1 MRRRGRR
8 GFANSMTASLRRR
21 GLAAVMTVLALRG
34 GAALAQQGGA
44 TRCAWVEGENTHS
57 TAINQP
63 NGISTTFIG
72 GGVVIRCP
80 SRNIT
85 LVGDSAEVYNDK
97 YFLVGHVRYEEP
109 RLTLT
114 SDFLT
119 YFPIDER
126 VVATVNVNARLPSG
140 STLVGQVA
148 EYRRAIPGK
157 RPRAQIS
164 ASSRPTITV
173 LQKDSVGKA
182 MPPMTVVANTVF
194 MDGDSLLYGGGQVTI
209 SRENLLASGDSAF
222 LDTQKETMKLMRK
235 PRIEGNK
242 QKPFTLTGDLID
254 LFSRNRKLEH
264 VISHGSAVATSQ
276 DMNLKADTIDLRV
289 SNDLLEQAIAW
300 GKTTRAHAVS
310 STQNVVADSIIVTMP
325 KQRVRIIHAVERAF
339 AEGKP
344 DTTRFR
350 VEAPDTTDWIMGD
363 TIVAMF
369 DTLPPKDTT
378 KSPDVQVI
386 VASGGA
392 KSQYHFAPSDTS
404 NHRPAISYVVAR
416 EITIDFDSSRVALV
430 TAKDSVAGL
439 YLEPS
444 ADSTT
449 AAAPGGQRKP
459 QPQPQP
465 NRPVVPSI
473 VPLPRPPQRPP
484 S

>member
-1 MRRRGRR
+1 
-8 GFANSMTASLRRR
+8 MTSSRAWRCAATLIA
-21 GLAAVMTVLALRG
+21 LAVPG
-34 GAALAQQGGA
+34 GAAFAQQGSGTA
-44 TRCAWVEGENTHS
+44 RCDLIPRGESTHS
-57 TAINQP
+57 TTMNPPGGA
-63 NGISTTFIG
+63 STTFIG
-72 GGVVIRCP
+72 GGIMVRCP
-80 SRNIT
+80 TRKIT
-85 LVGDSAEVYNDK
+85 LVGDSAEVYPDK

-114 SDFLT
+114 SDYLT
-119 YFPIDER
+119 YFPQDER

-148 EYRRAIPGK
+148 EYRRAVPNK
-157 RPRAQIS
+157 RPRAQMS
-164 ASSRPTITV
+164 ASARPTITIV
-173 LQKDSVGKA
+173 QADSVGKP

-235 PRIEGNK
+235 PRIEGNR

-264 VISHGSAVATSQ
+264 VISRGSAVATSQ
-276 DMNLKADTIDLRV
+276 DMNLKADTIDMRV
-289 SNDLLEQAIAW
+289 VNDLLEQAIAW

-310 STQNVVADSIIVTMP
+310 SNQNVVADSIVVVMP
-325 KQRVRIIHAVERAF
+325 KQRVRIIHAIQRAF

-344 DTTRFR
+344 DTVRFR

-363 TIVAMF
+363 TIVAHF

-378 KSPDVQVI
+378 KSPDIRTI
-386 VASGGA
+386 VASGQA

-404 NHRPAISYVVAR
+404 IHRPAISYVAAR

-439 YLEPS
+439 YLEPT
-444 ADSTT
+444 ADSSATT
-449 AAAPGGQRKP
+449 SNGQRRP
-459 QPQPQP
+459 QPQQPQP
-465 NRPVVPSI
+465 GKPSVPSVI
-473 VPLPRPPQRPP
+473 PLPRPPRPP
-484 S
+484 RD